1 MLHDLFKY
9 ISILYFINALNA
21 FWKRINLIAKEV
33 SLKYG
38 FIDWLWLMPCA
49 TVENSQRCQVLEHDL
64 LMRILDMRHTV
75 PILIMSTIQNTISVW
90 MWSRINL
97 MSNCTFFHSD
107 IDLLFGFASVCV
119 CVFFLCVQF
128 WLRLDWNRQHWFG
141 AAIQCDL
148 TFRNYA
154 KCACSVFFLYDS
166 RNVISYLRV
175 WFKCKN

>member
-119 CVFFLCVQF
+119 CVFFVCPILVAIRLESAALVWGCDTMWSHLSKLC
-128 WLRLDWNRQHWFG
+128 
-141 AAIQCDL
+141 
-148 TFRNYA
+148 
-154 KCACSVFFLYDS
+154 KM
-166 RNVISYLRV
+166 RV
-175 WFKCKN
+175 